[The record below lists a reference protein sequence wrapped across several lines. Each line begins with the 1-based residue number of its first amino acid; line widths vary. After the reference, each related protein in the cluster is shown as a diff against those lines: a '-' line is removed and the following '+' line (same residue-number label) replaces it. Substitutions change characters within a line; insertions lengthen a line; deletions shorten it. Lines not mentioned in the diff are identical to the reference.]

1 MEKWLIDVSEALDE
15 ALHAISSGEIP
26 KENMYQLASIFYS
39 KRNHMNNDAL
49 FEMMNNEIDEQVKTD
64 WSFDSNSKKQYKFHF
79 VSSYLLCFVV
89 AGKIDEFFYDQ
100 IMEYV
105 NENLDLFED

>member
-1 MEKWLIDVSEALDE
+1 MEKWLMEASEALDE
-15 ALHAISSGEIP
+15 ALHAIASGEIP
-26 KENMYQLASIFYS
+26 KENMHQLASVFYS
-39 KRNHMNNDAL
+39 KRNHMDNDAL
-49 FEMMNNEIDEQVKTD
+49 FEMMNSEIDEQVKTD
-64 WSFDSNSKKQYKFHF
+64 WSLDPNSKKQYKFHF

-105 NENLDLFED
+105 NEKLDLFES